1 MPNLN
6 NRISGVIVSMLASS
20 AVDRGFEPQLGQT
33 KDYNIIQ
40 HSFSYKGYEIQFKL
54 VSLYTDIDND
64 KNHIIFQ
71 L

>member
-1 MPNLN
+1 MTPPKKK
-6 NRISGVIVSMLASS
+6 RIKLQQ
-20 AVDRGFEPQLGQT
+20 R
-33 KDYNIIQ
+33 
-40 HSFSYKGYEIQFKL
+40 FSYKGYEIQFKL